1 MSKQRLRKVK
11 IKFRRLADAWGL
23 AHPDSWEIHLD
34 SRLDDKTLIDIATHE
49 TVHVVA
55 PDLSEEAT
63 DRIGRHVADVLW
75 RLGFRREETGE

>member
-1 MSKQRLRKVK
+1 MAKQRLKPIK
-11 IKFRRLADAWGL
+11 IKFRRLENAWGL
-23 AHPDSWEIHLD
+23 AYQDAWEIHLD
-34 SRLDDKTLIDIATHE
+34 DRMDDKTLIDIATHE

-75 RLGFRREETGE
+75 RLKFRREE

>member
-1 MSKQRLRKVK
+1 MAYPEEWK
-11 IKFRRLADAWGL
+11 IELD
-23 AHPDSWEIHLD
+23 PDLEE
-34 SRLDDKTLIDIATHE
+34 KTLIDIATHE

-75 RLGFRREETGE
+75 RLGFRLEE

>member
-1 MSKQRLRKVK
+1 MRK
-11 IKFRRLADAWGL
+11 IKISRKRNPGCWGMAYPAERRI
-23 AHPDSWEIHLD
+23 ELD
-34 SRLDDKTLIDIATHE
+34 PELDEKTLIDIATHE

-75 RLGFRREETGE
+75 RLGFRLDQDH